1 MEPLEIIQPPQIFS
15 KEYFV
20 DKYDD
25 LCEKHFKIQK
35 IVPLKK
41 TWPKIIL
48 NVFLNIITV
57 FTINYLYGFFNKL
70 VKVMKYNEC
79 TLDEADLVGI
89 YCNDGEFYFIE
100 LKKIDLPNV
109 KNPDVITSQSN
120 SSRTCYLFTFKLF
133 TYIYNPNTNGFN
145 SIKYNIYHTK
155 EEIYSLMSKGLTD
168 DEKQYQKYIY
178 GDCDLFFH
186 IDSFFRAL
194 FKNTCNFFFAFQ
206 IYSIILWNC
215 TEYYAYAGLI
225 AAMTLFDLLEETI
238 TNQSNLKSIRRM
250 AQYSIPVKIY
260 KKTSDPLN
268 FVEEQSS
275 NLVPGD
281 VFELPED
288 GMAMPC
294 DCILLSGSVIINEAM
309 LTGESTPI
317 IKSHLPNI
325 KQNFDEENDAKYFLY
340 AGTKIV
346 QKRPENKK
354 PVIAL
359 VFSTGF
365 NTVKGNLIRS
375 ILYPVEM
382 DSKFAQES
390 VKFMIFMAIVCVLG
404 FIGVLPVK
412 LMRAETFADYKEIC
426 TQGLDLITTA
436 VPPSLPCC
444 LGVGIGI
451 AQRRF
456 KKKGIMC
463 INRDKITSAGKIDIC
478 VFDKTG
484 TLTEDHLNIA
494 GFLPVEAHQKDETQ
508 ININNN
514 SQNLFIFDQ
523 YYDSVQALSKQNYE
537 YYKEK
542 IKNNEVITKKKEL
555 TQLYI
560 ECLACCQ
567 GITRVKDKIIG
578 DPIDVEMFES
588 TGWELIEEPED
599 ITNYDSRIATYVR
612 PREEKSLTEKLK
624 GLAGFMQDPQNEEI
638 QNRMKD
644 HYELGIVRRFDFSS
658 KLQRMSTLVKNLSQP
673 NFTCY
678 CKGSPEKI
686 KELCQ
691 PKTIPQDF
699 NEQLNNYTSRG
710 FRVLAMGSKVI
721 QMDFNKALE
730 VNRTFCEKDLVF
742 LGLLI
747 VQNKLKD
754 ATNPTLRTLS
764 HGAHIRVRMATGDNI
779 MTAVCVGRK
788 SNLIEPNA
796 IVYSCEIETENE
808 NEPNMNQQNG
818 DNIINTDNVP
828 INKDFDIKSSRIS
841 MGVYE
846 NSLNIEK
853 EKERKKRRL
862 VWKTIESFNE
872 EDIAGGEKPF
882 NNGKFDGRTSF
893 NNRLS
898 CLVPQEVGEED
909 VKIEEEGNAMVKVIK
924 EDKVLTEDEEDET
937 LEIDLSTLPFK
948 DEEEGD
954 IEIAITGKTFETL
967 YRLNLKYEKL
977 KKQKNVVQQDE
988 QLNNKRESKAA
999 SLIEYKDFLPEEQNK
1014 LNHFKSFHD
1023 AFRLV
1028 LKYCSIYARCSP
1040 DNKTQIV
1047 QSLQKESFT
1056 VLMCGDGANDCGALK
1071 VADVG
1076 ISLSTEEA
1084 SIAAPFTS
1092 RTPDISCVIEVLKE
1106 GKCALVTSLQTF
1118 KYILLYSLIQFTSV
1132 TLLILVDSYLSDW
1145 EFMASDL
1152 FLITPLAFLI
1162 PLAPAYH
1169 KLTYHKPVSSLFSFS
1184 IIFSMALQ
1192 TLCVVAFQ
1200 LVGEFLT
1207 DYYFPKNIFE
1217 ELRECWG
1224 EFDNVVDRTKINQ
1237 SANINVFNHMNE
1249 DGDDISEN
1257 EVDGGED
1264 NFFGEGE
1271 TPGDEQPSEP
1281 TGDEDASE
1289 DGGEGEG
1296 EGEDEGEGEG
1306 EGEDEGEGEGEDEGE
1321 EEDEGEGE
1329 EEEEEEE
1336 EEEVMYQECIDNSTN
1351 FYISFSQYLILAVV
1365 FCTGKPFKKSIFYNY
1380 GMLIFSIIGF
1390 IYAEYIVFYV
1400 DYFSRRWIYI
1410 TAYPDDPFLSG
1421 NFYELEE
1428 KALNSMKSIPFK
1440 YWVMILIVA
1449 NFIMCLF
1456 IEKVIVPKCNKV
1468 WKRHRMKKLRQKLE
1482 LDYDKEANLKL
1493 INNVKNY
1500 IKEQKKDKK

>member
-1 MEPLEIIQPPQIFS
+1 MIEPFEITQPPK
-15 KEYFV
+15 KEDKVYYV

-35 IVPLKK
+35 IVPLMRPTWKK
-41 TWPKIIL
+41 IL
-48 NVFLNIITV
+48 NIFLNIITV
-57 FTINYLYGFFNKL
+57 LTINYLYGFFNKL
-70 VKVMKYNEC
+70 VKVMKYDEC
-79 TLDEADLVGI
+79 TIDDAELLGI

-100 LKKIDLPNV
+100 LKKIYLP
-109 KNPDVITSQSN
+109 KIDNPDILTSQSN
-120 SSRTCYLFTFKLF
+120 SSKRCYLFSFKLF
-133 TYIYNPNTNGFN
+133 TYIYNPNTNYFN
-145 SIKYNIYHTK
+145 SIKYTIYHTK
-155 EEIYSLMSKGLTD
+155 EEIYKLMSEGLND
-168 DEKQYQKYIY
+168 NERKYQKYIY
-178 GDCDLFFH
+178 GECDLFFH
-186 IDSFFRAL
+186 IDSFFRAM

-225 AAMTLFDLLEETI
+225 VAMTLFDLLEETI
-238 TNQSNLKSIRRM
+238 TNLSNLKSIREM
-250 AQYSIPVKIY
+250 ARYSIPVKIY
-260 KKTSDPLN
+260 RKDGEGKKDTIEL
-268 FVEEQSS
+268 QSS

-281 VFELPED
+281 VFELPDD

-325 KQNFDEENDAKYFLY
+325 KQNFDEENDSKYFLY

-359 VFSTGF
+359 VYSTGF
-365 NTVKGNLIRS
+365 NSVKGNLIRS

-382 DSKFAQES
+382 DSKFANES
-390 VKFMIFMAIVCVLG
+390 VKFMFFMAVLCVVG
-404 FIGVLPVK
+404 FLSVLPVK
-412 LMRAETFADYKEIC
+412 IKKAREITNDKERKEAYKEIC

-463 INRDKITSAGKIDIC
+463 INRDKITSAGRIDIC

-494 GFLPVEAHQKDETQ
+494 GFLPVEAHSKDENQ
-508 ININNN
+508 IILNASGSKNTF
-514 SQNLFIFDQ
+514 SFGQ
-523 YYDSVQALSKQNYE
+523 YHDSVEVLSKRNFE

-542 IKNNEVITKKKEL
+542 INNQNVISKTREL

-567 GITRVKDKIIG
+567 GITRVNGKLIG

-588 TGWELIEEPED
+588 TGWELMEEPED
-599 ITNYDSRIATYVR
+599 TDNYDPKITTYVR
-612 PREEKSLTEKLK
+612 PKDEKTLTEKLA
-624 GLAGFMQDPQNEEI
+624 GLPGFLKEPDNEEI
-638 QNRMKD
+638 KKRMID
-644 HYELGIVRRFDFSS
+644 HYELAIVRRFDFSS
-658 KLQRMSTLVKNLSQP
+658 KLQRMSTLVKNLNLP

-691 PKTIPQDF
+691 PKTVPDDF
-699 NEQLNNYTSRG
+699 NEQLNYYTSRG
-710 FRVLAMGSKVI
+710 YRVLAMGSKVI
-721 QMDFNKALE
+721 QMDYTKALE
-730 VNRTFCEKDLVF
+730 VNRTFCEKELVF

-747 VQNKLKD
+747 VQNKLKL
-754 ATNPTLRTLS
+754 ATNPTLRRLS
-764 HGAHIRVRMATGDNI
+764 HNAHIRVRMATGDNI

-796 IVYSCEIETENE
+796 IVYSCEIETESDNVGQD
-808 NEPNMNQQNG
+808 N
-818 DNIINTDNVP
+818 NIINTNDKNP
-828 INKDFDIKSSRIS
+828 RSSV
-841 MGVYE
+841 GVYE
-846 NSLNIEK
+846 SNLAIEK
-853 EKERKKRRL
+853 EKEKKKKKL
-862 VWKTIESFNE
+862 VWKTIESYKDEEEENE
-872 EDIAGGEKPF
+872 GVKIPKVKNKDKDKDNE
-882 NNGKFDGRTSF
+882 NNIINNERFSKVGSF

-898 CLVPQEVGEED
+898 CLDPQIVGEED
-909 VKIEEEGNAMVKVIK
+909 TQLEDEGNGMVKVIK
-924 EDKVLTEDEEDET
+924 EETILSEEQEEET
-937 LEIDLSTLPFK
+937 LEVDLSTLPFNDQQ
-948 DEEEGD
+948 DEGE
-954 IEIAITGKTFETL
+954 IEIAITGKNFETL
-967 YRLNLKYEKL
+967 YRLNQKYEKIFGKNNMTQNTNEL
-977 KKQKNVVQQDE
+977 NINNSEKKESLVDYNEFISDE
-988 QLNNKRESKAA
+988 KSKMN
-999 SLIEYKDFLPEEQNK
+999 Q
-1014 LNHFKSFHD
+1014 FKAFHD

-1040 DNKTQIV
+1040 ENKTQIV

-1076 ISLSTEEA
+1076 VSLSTEEA

-1092 RTPDISCVIEVLKE
+1092 RTPDISCIIEVLKE

-1118 KYILLYSLIQFTSV
+1118 KYILLYSLIQFISV
-1132 TLLILVDSYLSDW
+1132 TLLILIDSYLSDW

-1162 PLAPAYH
+1162 PLAPAYP
-1169 KLTYHKPVSSLFSFS
+1169 KLTYHRPVSSLFSFS

-1192 TLCVVAFQ
+1192 TICVGIFQ
-1200 LVGEFLT
+1200 IIGYYWT
-1207 DYYFPKNIFE
+1207 DYYFPSDVNDIFA

-1224 EFDNVVDRTKINQ
+1224 EFDNIKKRPYPT
-1237 SANINVFNHMNE
+1237 E
-1249 DGDDISEN
+1249 EN
-1257 EVDGGED
+1257 
-1264 NFFGEGE
+1264 N
-1271 TPGDEQPSEP
+1271 
-1281 TGDEDASE
+1281 
-1289 DGGEGEG
+1289 
-1296 EGEDEGEGEG
+1296 
-1306 EGEDEGEGEGEDEGE
+1306 E
-1321 EEDEGEGE
+1321 EEDEEEATGDEEETENEEEGAESDTVTEGGYDPQEKLNENSDNPPDE
-1329 EEEEEEE
+1329 EEEEEDQ
-1336 EEEVMYQECIDNSTN
+1336 YQECIDNSTN
-1351 FYISFSQYLILAVV
+1351 FYISFAQYLILAVV

-1400 DYFSRRWIYI
+1400 DAFSRNLIHI
-1410 TAYPDDPFLSG
+1410 SPYPDDPFYDGYYLSIIDPDSK
-1421 NFYELEE
+1421 ERHAI
-1428 KALNSMKSIPFK
+1428 KFK
-1440 YWVMILIVA
+1440 YIIMVLIIV
-1449 NFIMCLF
+1449 NFIICLI
-1456 IEKVIVPKCNKV
+1456 IEKVIVPKCNRI
-1468 WKRHRMKKLRQKLE
+1468 WRRHKMNKLTKQLE
-1482 LDYDKEANLKL
+1482 LDTDKIADLNL
-1493 INNVKNY
+1493 INTVKNY
-1500 IKEQKKDKK
+1500 IREQKKNAKVDEEDDDIKE